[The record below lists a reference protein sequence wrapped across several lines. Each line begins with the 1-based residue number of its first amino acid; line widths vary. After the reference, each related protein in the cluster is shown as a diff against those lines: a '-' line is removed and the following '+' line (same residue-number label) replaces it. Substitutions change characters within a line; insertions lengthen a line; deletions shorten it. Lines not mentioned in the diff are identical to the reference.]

1 MTEKNIDFDLDSVL
15 NLEDHFYEESFKEAL
30 KKGENHSNRD
40 GKLFGIQ
47 TGFQRFILIGA
58 LNKINQL
65 IHQTLDQSIEL
76 QNLKIKTKLNTEKI
90 IKSLN
95 EIQKII
101 NQFYSS
107 DNNNNKLIETSNIPQ
122 DVNLYEK
129 NIKLIRSKIKSLYSQ
144 LGYKTLYPEIEKS
157 CRSIAGDIPDTQI
170 NGVQEDM
177 W

>member
-15 NLEDHFYEESFKEAL
+15 NLEDRFYEESFKDAL

-47 TGFQRFILIGA
+47 TGFQRFILIGS

-65 IHQTLDQSIEL
+65 IQQALDQSTEL
-76 QNLKIKTKLNTEKI
+76 PNSKIKTKLNTEKI

-101 NQFYSS
+101 NQFYSP
-107 DNNNNKLIETSNIPQ
+107 DNNKLIKTSNIPT

-129 NIKLIRSKIKSLYSQ
+129 NIKLIRSKLKSLYSQ

-157 CRSIAGDIPDTQI
+157 CRIIAGDIPDTQI
-170 NGVQEDM
+170 NGIQEDM

>member
-1 MTEKNIDFDLDSVL
+1 MTESNIDFDLDYVL
-15 NLEDHFYEESFKEAL
+15 NLEDQFYEESFKEAL

-40 GKLFGIQ
+40 GKQFGIQ

-58 LNKINQL
+58 LNKVNIL
-65 IHQTLDQSIEL
+65 IEQTLDQSNEL
-76 QNLKIKTKLNTEKI
+76 SNSKNKTKLNTKKI

-95 EIQKII
+95 EIQKLI

-107 DNNNNKLIETSNIPQ
+107 DSDKLVKTSNIPT
-122 DVNLYEK
+122 DVDLYEK

-144 LGYKTLYPEIEKS
+144 LGYKTLYPEIEKT
-157 CRSIAGDIPDTQI
+157 CRITAGDIPDTQI
-170 NGVQEDM
+170 NGTQDDM